1 MDRFLL
7 EVLGSVLE
15 PLALIGRGRRI
26 LYATPSFQRLV
37 HLREEDPLCLEAL
50 QPAFS
55 SDRTPCCWDLASCY
69 QTGEVGI
76 WLTQDLSQ
84 ALLCHAHIVG
94 LDGFASF
101 LLLRVEPLATEPAP
115 ETLPPWSFPNRRL
128 FRNLRQNL
136 GQEGYQRYV
145 ASLLKRIYALEEVGW
160 LEPREGGG
168 LASLVQKVREAMVA
182 PLPFDLV
189 YNGKYYH
196 VFPGSHP
203 EGPFLLVRGLRN
215 VGARELLGLLWAADG
230 GSKDREDPGQGSMD
244 PGGLGALNSLT
255 QREWQILALV
265 AEGSD
270 NKKIAATL
278 GISLNTVKNHIKSLL
293 AKTQS
298 RRRTELVRRYLQALA
313 DPLLP
318 GPHAKNPTRARGRRP
333 RSKPS

>member
-15 PLALIGRGRRI
+15 PLALIGKGRRI
-26 LYATPSFQRLV
+26 LYATPSFQRLA
-37 HLREEDPLCLEAL
+37 HLGEEDPLCLEVF

-55 SDRTPCCWDLASCY
+55 SDRTPCCWDLAFCY
-69 QTGEVGI
+69 QAGEVGI

-84 ALLCHAHIVG
+84 AILCHAHIVG

-101 LLLRVEPLATEPAP
+101 LLLRMEPLPKEPAP
-115 ETLPPWSFPNRRL
+115 EASPPWSFPSRRL
-128 FRNLRQNL
+128 FRSLFQSL
-136 GQEGYQRYV
+136 GKEGYQRYV
-145 ASLLKRIYALEEVGW
+145 AGLLKRAYALEEVCW

-168 LASLVQKVREAMVA
+168 LAPLVQKVREAMAA

-203 EGPFLLVRGLRN
+203 ESPFLLVRGLRN
-215 VGARELLGLLWAADG
+215 VGTRDLLGLLWAADG
-230 GSKDREDPGQGSMD
+230 GWGDREDHGQGPMESED
-244 PGGLGALNSLT
+244 LGALNSLT

-265 AEGSD
+265 AEGTD

-278 GISLNTVKNHIKSLL
+278 GISLNTVKNHIKSIL

-298 RRRTELVRRYLQALA
+298 RRRTELVRRYLQALV
-313 DPLLP
+313 DPSLP
-318 GPHAKNPTRARGRRP
+318 GPHAKNPTPAKGRRP